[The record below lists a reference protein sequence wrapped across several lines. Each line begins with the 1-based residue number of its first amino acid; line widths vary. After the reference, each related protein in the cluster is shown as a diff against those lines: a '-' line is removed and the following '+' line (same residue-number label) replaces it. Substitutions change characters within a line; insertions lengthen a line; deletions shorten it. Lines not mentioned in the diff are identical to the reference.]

1 MMNRRLIALLL
12 VLLLLLPGCLL
23 KMPSAG
29 TPPAATLPPS
39 PTPVSTSLATS
50 VRTEEAVSTS
60 TEASDIWADVPHTSL
75 GPRYQRHALAASGLV
90 VSQPEIGPGLQFR
103 LTSGP
108 YTLTFADHTLTITPV
123 AEAQA
128 GLDLSPLG
136 WGELALLPHVEQVT
150 SAGTGVIQ
158 LTGDAGWA
166 VFRLRLRAPGPPG
179 LFHYRLD
186 LIRHEEPPHGQVE
199 PEWRFVNLATGEGVS
214 GHLTLYAAPAPLAAP
229 ILYGYSQNVD
239 GTLLYWLDLSELN
252 PFMQAAHYTPS
263 ATPSRRGHTLGHNL
277 SVTDLRALPVGQAVA
292 IYDSYVYLAP
302 GEPDGELAMFRRY
315 LDQASAI
322 YDRIAVPED
331 PLPDWA
337 DLARRTLAAL
347 QDPDTWIELDG
358 QRYWRAYV
366 GDTRQSAELISQLDV
381 GLAAARYAARYGEG
395 AELATE
401 ISRGLPSFYNPR
413 YKMVQN
419 AGPLSVTGDQRRGD
433 TWYELGHALKLAEWG
448 LVGNETARQLA
459 LDSAG
464 AWMDYAHAV
473 EYEFHL
479 FYNFPDPAAP
489 ERAWKGTGREPDC
502 AGGYAYYMLLLHEL
516 TGEVRYLDEAKAAI
530 EALRGHGFALA
541 YETHITAQAAAAAA
555 WLWQLSGDTTYLDLS
570 YGPVANLMRLSWLYE
585 VDYGPAANARTFF
598 GLMPTQRAAAIT
610 PKEQYEAWGYLSEYL
625 RRAHG
630 KLDPAVE
637 KLVAEFCKHTLLT
650 LPYAF
655 PPLLAEGVASA
666 HPAAYETVSRNRLD
680 LYIPLEDLRDGW
692 SVWGAIGQE
701 AYGAGMAPTLAALAY
716 VEVAPGVV
724 VYSGYPLVEV
734 QGTKVTFAGVPGT
747 HTPVVIVGA
756 SDVLDTA
763 GNPVDT
769 ESCGLGLCFQAEGGQ
784 AYYIK
789 E

>member
-1 MMNRRLIALLL
+1 
-12 VLLLLLPGCLL
+12 
-23 KMPSAG
+23 MP
-29 TPPAATLPPS
+29 
-39 PTPVSTSLATS
+39 
-50 VRTEEAVSTS
+50 TS
-60 TEASDIWADVPHTSL
+60 TEAADIWADVPHTSL
-75 GPRYQRHALAASGLV
+75 GPRYQHHVAATTSADV
-90 VSQPEIGPGLQFR
+90 KPEIGPGLQFR

-108 YTLTFADHTLTITPV
+108 YTLAFADHTMTITPG

-136 WGELALLPHVEQVT
+136 RGELALLPHVQRVT
-150 SAGTGVIQ
+150 SARPGEVL

-166 VFRLRLRAPGPPG
+166 AFRLRLRAPGPPG

-186 LIRHEEPPHGQVE
+186 LIRHGDPPSGQVE
-199 PEWRFVNLATGEGVS
+199 PEWRFVNLATGEEVS
-214 GHLTLYAAPAPLAAP
+214 GHLTFYAAPAPLAAP
-229 ILYGYSQNVD
+229 ILYGYSRGLD

-252 PFMQAAHYTPS
+252 PFMQETHYTPS

-277 SVTDLRALPVGQAVA
+277 SVTDLRALPVGQAVP
-292 IYDSYVYLAP
+292 IYDSYIYLAP
-302 GEPDGELAMFRRY
+302 GEPDGEVAMFRRY

-322 YDRIAVPED
+322 YDLIAVPED

-337 DLARRTLAAL
+337 NLGRRTLADL
-347 QDPDTWIELDG
+347 EDPDTWVELDG

-381 GLAAARYAARYGEG
+381 GLAAARYAVRYGEG
-395 AELATE
+395 AELAAE
-401 ISRGLPSFYNPR
+401 ISRGLPNFYNPSFE
-413 YKMVQN
+413 MVQN
-419 AGPLSVTGDQRRGD
+419 SGPLSVTGDQRRGD

-448 LVGNETARQLA
+448 LLGNEIARQLA
-459 LDSAG
+459 LDSAD

-516 TGEVRYLDEAKAAI
+516 TGEASYLEEAKAAI
-530 EALRGHGFALA
+530 EHLSGHGFGLA

-555 WLWQLSGDTTYLDLS
+555 RLWQLTGDAAYLELS
-570 YGPVANLMRLSWLYE
+570 YGPVANLVRLSWLYE
-585 VDYGPAANARTFF
+585 VDYGPAAGARTFF
-598 GLMPTQRAAAIT
+598 GLTPTQRAAVIT
-610 PKEQYEAWGYLSEYL
+610 PKEQYEAWIYLTEYL

-630 KLDPAVE
+630 QIAPSAE

-655 PPLLAEGVASA
+655 PPLLPEGVTTV

-692 SVWGAIGQE
+692 SEWGVIGQE
-701 AYGAGMAPTLAALAY
+701 VYGAGMAPTLAALAY
-716 VEVAPGVV
+716 VEVAPDVV

-734 QGTKVTFAGVPGT
+734 EGTKVTFAGVPGT
-747 HTPVVIVGA
+747 YAPVAVVGA
-756 SDVLDTA
+756 SDVLDSA

-769 ESCGLGLCFQAEGGQ
+769 EACGTALCFQAEGGG
-784 AYYIK
+784 AYGFAISP
-789 E
+789 